1 MGNSQSKP
9 HVWSDFEIIKEISS
23 GVFGRVLQMKLIQT
37 HDVVIIKRL
46 PYVDPEKKRMADEE
60 VSTLKQV
67 HGGNLRNEIDN
78 KMKQMTIKDR
88 KMCAYKH
95 LFFIISGINVL
106 HSLGIVHRDLKPE
119 NILIDSDGNAKIGDF
134 GLAQEMASKLYLKAA
149 GTKIYSPPEA
159 HLLDKMTME
168 SDIWAVGVI
177 AIEMITGQHL
187 FEGRTQEITISNIK
201 NNKYCQFPDYVE
213 GELKTMI
220 MKMLNMKYQ
229 IIYK

>member
-9 HVWSDFEIIKEISS
+9 HVWSDFEIIKELSS
-23 GVFGRVLQMKLIQT
+23 GAFGRVLQMKLIQT

-88 KMCAYKH
+88 KMCTYKH
-95 LFFIISGINVL
+95 LFFILSGLNVL

-134 GLAQEMASKLYLKAA
+134 GLAQEMASKLYLKAV

-168 SDIWAVGVI
+168 SDVWAVGVI
-177 AIEMITGQHL
+177 AIEMITGQHPI
-187 FEGRTQEITISNIK
+187 QPID
-201 NNKYCQFPDYVE
+201 QQQ
-213 GELKTMI
+213 
-220 MKMLNMKYQ
+220 LNFL
-229 IIYK
+229 ILN

>member
-9 HVWSDFEIIKEISS
+9 HVWSDFEIIRELSS
-23 GVFGRVLQMKLIQT
+23 GAFGRVLQMKLIQT

-46 PYVDPEKKRMADEE
+46 PFIESFPDSIDLCVVMEYC
-60 VSTLKQV
+60 S
-67 HGGNLRNEIDN
+67 GGNLRNEIDN

-88 KMCAYKH
+88 KMCTYKH
-95 LFFIISGINVL
+95 LFFILSGLNVL

-119 NILIDSDGNAKIGDF
+119 NILIDSDGNAKIGYF
-134 GLAQEMASKLYLKAA
+134 GLAQEMASKLYLKAV

-177 AIEMITGQHL
+177 AIEMITGQHP

-220 MKMLNMKYQ
+220 MKMLNMV
-229 IIYK
+229 